1 MLAVTFVV
9 DGAERVLDATG
20 HANLMQVAVE
30 NDIPTIEGECGGD
43 MTCGTCHVYL
53 ESTPEGYDA
62 PRGADEE
69 DMLEVVDAPTD
80 ASRLACQLPVSE
92 SVEGLRLRVPT

>member
-1 MLAVTFVV
+1 MITVTVVV

-20 HANLMQVAVE
+20 HDNLMQVAVE

-43 MTCGTCHVYL
+43 MTCGTCHVYV
-53 ESTPEGYDA
+53 ERIPDGYDA

-69 DMLEVVDAPTD
+69 DMLEVVEKPTA
-80 ASRLACQLPVSE
+80 ASRLACQLPVNGCAG
-92 SVEGLRLRVPT
+92 GLRLRVPT